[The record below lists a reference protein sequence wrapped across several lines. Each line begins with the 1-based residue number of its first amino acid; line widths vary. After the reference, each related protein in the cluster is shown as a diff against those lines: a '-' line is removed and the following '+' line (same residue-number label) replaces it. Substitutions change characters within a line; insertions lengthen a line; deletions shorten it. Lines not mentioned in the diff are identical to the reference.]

1 MPDSSSRLEVLHDHY
16 KESFSYIRER
26 ERERDR
32 LFLILIA
39 LFALLALEIQ
49 YPINFRG
56 AVGTLSFLGIELNV
70 DALPLPAFLT
80 ATWVTVLVITL
91 RYCQASINI
100 ERQYKYLHTL
110 EDKISGELKDD
121 ELYRREGRAYK
132 SEYSPFR
139 WWIRRFYVIVLPVV
153 AIIATGVLI
162 YNEWAKLNYPLLGN
176 IFDLVSASGVAVSFA
191 LYRIVPLAAG
201 AVDKLSERRQPPS
214 T

>member
-1 MPDSSSRLEVLHDHY
+1 MPDSPRLEVLHDHY

-32 LFLILIA
+32 LFLIA

-56 AVGTLSFLGIELNV
+56 AVGTLTFLGIELNV

-91 RYCQASINI
+91 RYCQASTNV

-110 EDKISGELKDD
+110 EDKISAELEDD

-132 SEYSPFR
+132 SEYPLFS
-139 WWIRRFYVIVLPVV
+139 WWAWRFYVVVLPV
-153 AIIATGVLI
+153 IASIVTVVLI
-162 YNEWAKLNYPLLGN
+162 YNEWARLDYPLLGKL
-176 IFDLVSASGVAVSFA
+176 FDVISASGIAVSFV
-191 LYRIVPLAAG
+191 LYRIVPLASG
-201 AVDKLSERRQPPS
+201 IVKKLGLQ
-214 T
+214 TLWL

>member
-1 MPDSSSRLEVLHDHY
+1 M
-16 KESFSYIRER
+16 
-26 ERERDR
+26 
-32 LFLILIA
+32 
-39 LFALLALEIQ
+39 
-49 YPINFRG
+49 
-56 AVGTLSFLGIELNV
+56 
-70 DALPLPAFLT
+70 
-80 ATWVTVLVITL
+80 ITL
-91 RYCQASINI
+91 RYCQASTNV
-100 ERQYKYLHTL
+100 ERQYKYLDTL
-110 EDKISGELKDD
+110 EDKISAELKDD

-191 LYRIVPLAAG
+191 LYRIVPLASG

>member
-1 MPDSSSRLEVLHDHY
+1 MSDSPRLEVLHDHY
-16 KESFSYIRER
+16 KESFLYIRER

-49 YPINFRG
+49 YPINFKG

-80 ATWVTVLVITL
+80 ATWVTVLVLTL
-91 RYCQASINI
+91 RYCQASTNV
-100 ERQYKYLHTL
+100 ERQYRYLHTL
-110 EDKISGELKDD
+110 EDKISAELGDD

-132 SEYSPFR
+132 SEYPLFS
-139 WWIRRFYVIVLPVV
+139 WWAWRFYVIVLPVV

-162 YNEWAKLNYPLLGN
+162 YQEWVGLEYPLLGK
-176 IFDLVSASGVAVSFA
+176 IFDLISACGVAVSFA
-191 LYRIVPLAAG
+191 LYRIVPLASG
-201 AVDKLSERRQPPS
+201 AVKKLKKRRQPPS
-214 T
+214 P

>member
-1 MPDSSSRLEVLHDHY
+1 MPELPRLEVLHDHY

-26 ERERDR
+26 EKERDR

-56 AVGTLSFLGIELNV
+56 AVGTLTFLGIELNV

-91 RYCQASINI
+91 RYCQASINV

-110 EDKISGELKDD
+110 EDKISAELEDD

-139 WWIRRFYVIVLPVV
+139 WWVRRFYVIVLPVI

-162 YNEWAKLNYPLLGN
+162 YNEWAKLGYPLLGN
-176 IFDLVSASGVAVSFA
+176 IFDLVSASGVAVSLV
-191 LYRIVPLAAG
+191 LYRIVPLVSG
-201 AVDKLSERRQPPS
+201 AVNRPNERRQPPNQ
-214 T
+214 

>member
-1 MPDSSSRLEVLHDHY
+1 MSDSPRLEVLHDHY
-16 KESFSYIRER
+16 KESFLYIRER
-26 ERERDR
+26 EKERDR

-56 AVGTLSFLGIELNV
+56 TVGTLTFLGIELNV

-91 RYCQASINI
+91 RYCQASTNV

-110 EDKISGELKDD
+110 EDKISAELKDD

-132 SEYSPFR
+132 SENSPFR
-139 WWIRRFYVIVLPVV
+139 WWVRRFYVVVLPVI

-162 YNEWAKLNYPLLGN
+162 YQEWARLEYPLLGR
-176 IFDLVSASGVAVSFA
+176 IFDLISASGVAVSFV
-191 LYRIVPLAAG
+191 LYRIVPLTSGVIEAL
-201 AVDKLSERRQPPS
+201 KERDQ
-214 T
+214 

>member
-1 MPDSSSRLEVLHDHY
+1 VYGVGRGALARSSMASLSLPPFAPDSFTIS
-16 KESFSYIRER
+16 
-26 ERERDR
+26 
-32 LFLILIA
+32 
-39 LFALLALEIQ
+39 
-49 YPINFRG
+49 G
-56 AVGTLSFLGIELNV
+56 
-70 DALPLPAFLT
+70 PAWTNLT

-91 RYCQASINI
+91 RYCQASTNV
-100 ERQYKYLHTL
+100 ERQYKYLDTL
-110 EDKISGELKDD
+110 EDKISAELKDD

-191 LYRIVPLAAG
+191 LYRIVPLASG
-201 AVDKLSERRQPPS
+201 AIDKLSERRQPPS